1 MKKLLKAEILRVPCV
16 IWNQINYKLEFD
28 IFIAI
33 WNWKNLSQCTEN
45 LFLGVIWGKMD
56 DFNGGMRGKSVD
68 WGIAKWHKN

>member
-33 WNWKNLSQCTEN
+33 WNWKKFLSE
-45 LFLGVIWGKMD
+45 FGKFIFRVMWGKMD
-56 DFNGGMRGKSVD
+56 DFNGGVRG
-68 WGIAKWHKN
+68 